1 MSQFEVTVE
10 EEETFNALDKQVAGN
25 HYKDLP
31 IQPVE
36 FIHANAIGYFEG
48 NVIKYVSRWRKKN
61 GVADLE
67 KAKHYIELLIEL
79 EARNVGKT
87 N

>member
-1 MSQFEVTVE
+1 VSPDP
-10 EEETFNALDKQVAGN
+10 LQVQVGGG
-25 HYKDLP
+25 HYKDMA

-61 GVADLE
+61 GIADLE
-67 KAKHYIELLIEL
+67 KAKHYIELLIRL
-79 EARNVGKT
+79 ETEKKEGGAAWPRS
-87 N
+87 